1 MKYIVFILLSFMM
14 HLNAQDIAV
23 VKTLEGE
30 VIAKK
35 SGNVL
40 TLKEG
45 SLLDADMSIITKKDS
60 LVTMIFKDGS
70 ILNLGANSLLNL
82 EKFSFEPKNDVYDFK
97 LFLKEGSMIFESGE
111 IGTLSPEDFELKT
124 PQGMIAIR
132 GTKFAVKVEKTSLTF

>member
-1 MKYIVFILLSFMM
+1 MKYIVLIFLSLMI
-14 HLNAQDIAV
+14 HLNAQEIAV

-35 SGNVL
+35 NGDVL
-40 TLKEG
+40 ILKEG
-45 SLLDADMSIITKKDS
+45 SLLDEKMSIVTKKES
-60 LVTMIFKDGS
+60 LVTIIFKDGS

-82 EKFSFEPKNDVYDFK
+82 EKFSFEPENNVYNFQ

-111 IGTLSPEDFELKT
+111 IGAVSPEDFELKT

-132 GTKFAVKVEKTSLTF
+132 GTKFAVKVE